1 MPAITQSHYY
11 VSQEI
16 ERLKEKKKSFVP
28 FCIPTVRGMFEKLF
42 DNNSSLF
49 DTHPLSSGQ
58 AGPKTLLIFLD
69 ITLCLA
75 PHP

>member
-1 MPAITQSHYY
+1 MPAITQSHY

-16 ERLKEKKKSFVP
+16 EILKSFVP

-49 DTHPLSSGQ
+49 DTLSGQ
-58 AGPKTLLIFLD
+58 AGKPLLIF
-69 ITLCLA
+69 
-75 PHP
+75 